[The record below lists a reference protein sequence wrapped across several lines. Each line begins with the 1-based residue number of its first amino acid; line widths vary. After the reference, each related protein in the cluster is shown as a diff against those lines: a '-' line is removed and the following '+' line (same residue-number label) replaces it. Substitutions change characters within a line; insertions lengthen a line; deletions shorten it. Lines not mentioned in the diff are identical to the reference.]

1 MKIGFTVKPPLLPVA
16 NRRWRLSGSLVF
28 HLGEHTFIVPDGT
41 VTDLASVPRLL
52 WVAFPPFGTYTYA
65 AVLHDWAY
73 QSGLPRH
80 LADGL
85 FLTAMKISGTHPFT
99 RTAMYLAVRLFGSA
113 SYRARR
119 RRSGDVTPP

>member
-1 MKIGFTVKPPLLPVA
+1 MKIGFAVKPPLLPL
-16 NRRWRLSGSLVF
+16 NGRRWRLSGSLVF
-28 HLGEHTFIVPDGT
+28 YLGDLTFTVPDGT

-85 FLTAMKISGTHPFT
+85 FLTAMKASGTHLFT
-99 RTAMYLAVRLFGSA
+99 RSAMYLAVRLFGWSC
-113 SYRARR
+113 YRS
-119 RRSGDVTPP
+119 RRSRSVG